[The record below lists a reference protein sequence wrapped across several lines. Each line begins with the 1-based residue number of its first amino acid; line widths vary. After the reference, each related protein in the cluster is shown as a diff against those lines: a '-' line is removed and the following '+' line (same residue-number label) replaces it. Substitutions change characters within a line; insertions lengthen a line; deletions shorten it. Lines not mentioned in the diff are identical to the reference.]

1 MATAA
6 HKPAHHGE
14 LMTAAQRKEVEEFR
28 KAARAFTKK
37 ATRTRKA
44 ALQTLVDAGFV
55 TPKGN
60 PRKQYR

>member
-6 HKPAHHGE
+6 HKLAPRGE

-37 ATRTRKA
+37 ATRSRKA

-60 PRKQYR
+60 PRKHYR

>member
-1 MATAA
+1 MVQAA
-6 HKPAHHGE
+6 RKSAPTGD
-14 LMTAAQRKEVEEFR
+14 LMTASQREEVLAFR

-37 ATRTRKA
+37 ATRSRKA

-60 PRKQYR
+60 PRKHYR

>member
-1 MATAA
+1 MTQAERKSAP
-6 HKPAHHGE
+6 KSD
-14 LMTAAQRKEVEEFR
+14 LMTASQREEVLAFR

-37 ATRTRKA
+37 ATRSRKA

-60 PRKQYR
+60 PRKHYR